1 MSTIRPDLPSNLPVA
16 NTAGAS
22 AQVKAAQAAFF
33 RAALGEVQAAASR
46 PQSQP
51 TSQTAQAAQ
60 TTQAENPR
68 LPRLGQHLD
77 IRV

>member
-1 MSTIRPDLPSNLPVA
+1 MSTIRPDLPSNLPAA
-16 NTAGAS
+16 NPAGPS

-33 RAALGEVQAAASR
+33 RAALGEVQATQAR
-46 PQSQP
+46 PQAQP
-51 TSQTAQAAQ
+51 TPQAQ
-60 TTQAENPR
+60 TTQPAAETQR

>member
-1 MSTIRPDLPSNLPVA
+1 MSAIRPDLPSNLPA
-16 NTAGAS
+16 TNPAGPS

-33 RAALGEVQAAASR
+33 RAALGEVQAAAPR
-46 PQSQP
+46 AQAQP
-51 TSQTAQAAQ
+51 MPQTAQVPQ
-60 TTQAENPR
+60 TTQAESPR

>member
-1 MSTIRPDLPSNLPVA
+1 MSTIRPDLPSNLPAA
-16 NTAGAS
+16 NPAGPS

-33 RAALGEVQAAASR
+33 RAALGEVQAAAPRS
-46 PQSQP
+46 PAQP
-51 TSQTAQAAQ
+51 ASQTPQA
-60 TTQAENPR
+60 TRPTQAESPR

>member
-1 MSTIRPDLPSNLPVA
+1 MSTIRPDLPSNLPA
-16 NTAGAS
+16 TNPAGPS

-33 RAALGEVQAAASR
+33 RAALGEVQAAAPR
-46 PQSQP
+46 PQAQP
-51 TSQTAQAAQ
+51 TAQTTQ
-60 TTQAENPR
+60 TTQAESPR

>member
-1 MSTIRPDLPSNLPVA
+1 MSTIRPDLPSNLPQA
-16 NTAGAS
+16 NPAAPS

-33 RAALGEVQAAASR
+33 RAALGEVQAAAPR
-46 PQSQP
+46 PQAQP
-51 TSQTAQAAQ
+51 TAQTTQ
-60 TTQAENPR
+60 TTQAESPR

>member
-1 MSTIRPDLPSNLPVA
+1 MSTIRPDLPSNLPAA
-16 NTAGAS
+16 NPAGPS

-33 RAALGEVQAAASR
+33 RAALGEVQAAPRSPA
-46 PQSQP
+46 QP
-51 TSQTAQAAQ
+51 ASQTAQA
-60 TTQAENPR
+60 TRPTEAESPR

>member
-1 MSTIRPDLPSNLPVA
+1 MSTIRPDLSSNLPA
-16 NTAGAS
+16 PAAGPS

-33 RAALGEVQAAASR
+33 RAALGEVQAAQAR
-46 PQSQP
+46 PQAQP
-51 TSQTAQAAQ
+51 TAQTTQ
-60 TTQAENPR
+60 TTQAESPR

>member
-1 MSTIRPDLPSNLPVA
+1 MSAIRPDLPSNLPA
-16 NTAGAS
+16 ATPAGPS

-33 RAALGEVQAAASR
+33 RAALSDVQATQAR
-46 PQSQP
+46 PQAAP
-51 TSQTAQAAQ
+51 TSQTAHT
-60 TTQAENPR
+60 TTQAESPR

>member
-1 MSTIRPDLPSNLPVA
+1 MSTIRPDLPSHLPA
-16 NTAGAS
+16 ASPAGPS

-33 RAALGEVQAAASR
+33 RAALGEVQAAAPR
-46 PQSQP
+46 PQAQAN
-51 TSQTAQAAQ
+51 SQTAPATQ
-60 TTQAENPR
+60 TTQAESLR

>member
-1 MSTIRPDLPSNLPVA
+1 MSAIRPDIPQTLPAVSSV
-16 NTAGAS
+16 GQS

-33 RAALGEVQAAASR
+33 RAALSEVQATAPR
-46 PQSQP
+46 PQAAP
-51 TSQTAQAAQ
+51 ATPGAQTAEPQSA
-60 TTQAENPR
+60 R

>member
-1 MSTIRPDLPSNLPVA
+1 MSTIRPDLPSNLPA
-16 NTAGAS
+16 TNPAGPS

-33 RAALGEVQAAASR
+33 RAALGEVQAAAPR
-46 PQSQP
+46 PQ
-51 TSQTAQAAQ
+51 AQAAAQ
-60 TTQAENPR
+60 TTQTAQTESPR

>member
-1 MSTIRPDLPSNLPVA
+1 MSTIRPDLPSVLPSA
-16 NTAGAS
+16 TPAGPS

-33 RAALGEVQAAASR
+33 RAALGEVQAAQPR
-46 PQSQP
+46 PQAPP
-51 TSQTAQAAQ
+51 TAQTAQ
-60 TTQAENPR
+60 TTPAETQR